1 MDYRNKQLN
10 RNLLIGWSVIVT
22 VLAVTY
28 LIEMLK
34 GVRTPAYVFVYVLV
48 TALPAIEIGRASCR
62 ERV

>member
-1 MDYRNKQLN
+1 MEYRNKQLN

-34 GVRTPAYVFVYVLV
+34 GVRTPAYVLAYIIV
-48 TALPAIEIGRASCR
+48 TALPAI
-62 ERV
+62 VT